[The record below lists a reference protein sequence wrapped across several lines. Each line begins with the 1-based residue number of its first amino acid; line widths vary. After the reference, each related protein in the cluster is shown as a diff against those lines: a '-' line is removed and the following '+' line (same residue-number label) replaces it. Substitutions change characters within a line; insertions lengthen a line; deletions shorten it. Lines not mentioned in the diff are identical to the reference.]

1 MPCANRNSLQ
11 CIVFQYRKLRRDYP
25 SKILLNLCL
34 ALLGLNLVFLLN
46 SWISSF
52 GIYGL
57 CIAVA
62 MTLHYFLLSS
72 FTWMGLGAVNM
83 YLALVKVFNVYVP
96 SYILKFCLL
105 GWGKIFHP
113 IQTHLFI
120 KILSFYILFI
130 YLCLLSIHSFRRYST
145 NNMWLGIG
153 CEERCIWNDHL

>member
-1 MPCANRNSLQ
+1 MLHFFAIDFG
-11 CIVFQYRKLRRDYP
+11 CIASYYRKLRRDYP
-25 SKILLNLCL
+25 SKILLNLSI

-62 MTLHYFLLSS
+62 VTLHYFLLTS

-83 YLALVKVFNVYVP
+83 YFALVKVFNVYVP

-105 GWGKIFHP
+105 GWGERFK
-113 IQTHLFI
+113 LI
-120 KILSFYILFI
+120 KTFRDRFMFL
-130 YLCLLSIHSFRRYST
+130 IHSFNIHHVFAQGFHFLYVAWC
-145 NNMWLGIG
+145 WL
-153 CEERCIWNDHL
+153 